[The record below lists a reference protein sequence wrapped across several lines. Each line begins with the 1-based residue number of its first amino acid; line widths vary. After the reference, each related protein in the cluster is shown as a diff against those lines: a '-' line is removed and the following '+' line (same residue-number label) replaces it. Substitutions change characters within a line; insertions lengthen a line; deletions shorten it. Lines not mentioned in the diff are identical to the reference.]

1 MFKYQLYRTKEEC
14 IPGSG
19 DGEDDGQCWFSS
31 LCFCL
36 LVFLVSLSFSLCF
49 FLCFWVFLIL
59 CPCVAPLSLSFCFF
73 GFVWVSSVF
82 CDVPVL
88 GFLFGLALCNF
99 PVSSFFLFFC
109 LFSPRDGCLV
119 GFL

>member
-1 MFKYQLYRTKEEC
+1 
-14 IPGSG
+14 
-19 DGEDDGQCWFSS
+19 
-31 LCFCL
+31 
-36 LVFLVSLSFSLCF
+36 
-49 FLCFWVFLIL
+49 
-59 CPCVAPLSLSFCFF
+59 LSFCFF

-82 CDVPVL
+82 CHVPVL

>member
-1 MFKYQLYRTKEEC
+1 MFKYQLYRAKEEC